1 MNEEEIFLEALARSQ
16 PEERAAYLERA
27 CAGKPALR
35 ASVEALLRANVGA
48 TGFLERPAPAVAAT
62 AAEPG
67 AAEGPGT
74 IIGHYKLMEQ
84 IGEGGMGLVFVAEQ
98 QHPVRRKVA
107 LKVIKPG
114 MDTQQV
120 IARFEAERQA
130 LALMDHPNIATVLDG
145 GATASG
151 RPYFVMELVKGVPIT
166 EYCDQSQ
173 LPIRQRLELFLHVC
187 QAVQH
192 AHTKGVIHRDIKP
205 SNVLVMSH
213 DGTPLVK
220 VIDFG
225 VAKAVGQQL
234 TDKTIYTHFAQ
245 LVGTPLYMSPEQA
258 GESSLDVD
266 TRSDIYS
273 LGVLLY
279 ELLTGTTPFQK
290 ERLKEV
296 GFDELRRIIREEE
309 PPRPSTRLST
319 LGQAATTVA
328 AQRQSDPKRLSQLF
342 RGELDWV
349 VMKALEKDRARR
361 YETAS
366 AFAADVQR
374 YLNDEPVL
382 ACPPSARYR
391 LGKLARRHKVAL
403 TTAALVTAAL
413 LLGTAGSLW
422 QAHEARQ
429 ATAWAQAE
437 LEEKDRQFHRAEDN
451 VQLSLQSLEQMYADL
466 AGRRL
471 KEEPHLELLRKEYL
485 EKLLGFY
492 VQFAEKNRGHPTVRL
507 ETAKAARR
515 VADIRYELG
524 QLAEA
529 EQAYRQAI
537 PLLEEV
543 AGGASPPREPRAE
556 LADCL
561 EGLAILRRATRRP
574 DLGEETLKRVVVL
587 RRDLRTEAPA
597 EWPYQR
603 ALAHAYGNLGLAL
616 WDQHRLPEAEAA
628 DRQAI
633 QLLQPLAD
641 QFPKVADMR
650 MELATGLA
658 NLAVVLKE
666 SNRLQEAAEAFGKAR
681 VLQEKILARWPNVPR
696 FRFLLSF
703 TCNNFGMLLY
713 KTRRSKEAE
722 EAFRQAVSLRRKLAA
737 DFPAVAKY
745 RQELVGA
752 CNNLYRLLAET
763 GRGQEVRPLYEQLL
777 ALRPEAPEYR
787 QAQANFLNDQAMRTF
802 AQRQPKQ
809 GEDLLRRS
817 LAVHEKLVKD
827 FPKEPGYRRYWASAL
842 QNLAIIQVRTG
853 RAPQAEESFRQAL
866 SLYRGL
872 FDQLAAADRDRK
884 GPALAET
891 RQAPDLSSIEL
902 GPVPDYRQEL
912 ALYYANLAHVLC
924 DLHKYQE
931 ADQLY
936 RDGLKTVP
944 ESWQLK
950 ADLALL
956 RVTCPDARFTGA
968 AEALSLA
975 GEVVKAAPKVAKCW
989 YVLGVAQYRAGHWQ
1003 QAIAALTKCMDL
1015 SKGGDASD
1023 WFFLAMAHE
1032 QLGHKEEAR
1041 QWFDR
1046 AVRWMDK
1053 YLPSPEEL
1061 RRFRAEAA
1069 KLLAAET
1076 KKS

>member
-1 MNEEEIFLEALARSQ
+1 MNEESIFLEALKKEA
-16 PEERAAYLERA
+16 PGERAAFLDQA
-27 CAGKPALR
+27 CAGDADLRRSIDMLLHAHAKAGRFLHSVPEDGRTMNEAAL
-35 ASVEALLRANVGA
+35 
-48 TGFLERPAPAVAAT
+48 
-62 AAEPG
+62 
-67 AAEGPGT
+67 EGPGT
-74 IIGHYKLMEQ
+74 VIGPYKLLEQ
-84 IGEGGMGLVFVAEQ
+84 IGEGGFGVVYMAEQ
-98 QHPVRRKVA
+98 QEPIRRKVA
-107 LKVIKPG
+107 LKVLKPG
-114 MDTQQV
+114 MDSRQV

-130 LALMDHPNIATVLDG
+130 LALMDHPNIARVFDAGTTG
-145 GATASG
+145 SG
-151 RPYFVMELVKGVPIT
+151 RPYFVMELVKGIPLT
-166 EYCDQSQ
+166 DFCDQGQ
-173 LPIRQRLELFLHVC
+173 LGVCERLGLFVSVC

-192 AHTKGVIHRDIKP
+192 AHQKGVIHRDIKP
-205 SNVLVMSH
+205 SNVLVTLH
-213 DGTPLVK
+213 DGVPVVK

-225 VAKAVGQQL
+225 IAKALGQQL
-234 TDKTIYTHFAQ
+234 TDKTLFTGFAQ

-258 GESSLDVD
+258 ALSGLDVD

-279 ELLTGTTPFQK
+279 ELLTGTTPFDR

-309 PPRPSTRLST
+309 PPKPSTRIST
-319 LGQAATTVA
+319 LGQAATTVS
-328 AQRQSDPKRLSQLF
+328 AQRQSDPKRLSRLF
-342 RGELDWV
+342 RGELDWI
-349 VMKALEKDRARR
+349 VMKALEKDRSRR

-366 AFAADVQR
+366 AFAADVER
-374 YLNDEPVL
+374 YLADEPVL
-382 ACPPSARYR
+382 ACPPSARYL

-403 TTAALVTAAL
+403 TTAWLVTAAL

-429 ATAWAQAE
+429 AQAWAQAE

-451 VQLSLQSLEQMYADL
+451 VQLSLQSLEQIYADL

-471 KEEPHLELLRKEYL
+471 REEPHLELLRKEYM

-492 VQFAEKNRGHPTVRL
+492 IQFADKNRGHPTVRL

-529 EQAYRQAI
+529 EQAYRGAI
-537 PLLEEV
+537 PMLEAL
-543 AGGASPPREPRAE
+543 AGVASPPREPRAE

-561 EGLAILRRATRRP
+561 EGLAFLRRATRRP
-574 DLGEETLKRVVVL
+574 DLGEETLKRVLVL
-587 RRDLRTEAPA
+587 RRDLRTEAPS

-603 ALAHAYGNLGLAL
+603 ALANTYGNLGLAL

-641 QFPKVADMR
+641 RLAKVSDLR
-650 MELATGLA
+650 MDLATAQA
-658 NLAVVLKE
+658 NLAVVLHE
-666 SNRLQEAAEAFGKAR
+666 SNRLKEAAEAFGRAR
-681 VLQEKILARWPNVPR
+681 LLQEKVLERWPNVPR

-713 KTRRSKEAE
+713 KTRRPKEAE
-722 EAFRQAVSLRRKLAA
+722 EAFRQAVSLRRKLAV

-763 GRGQEVRPLYEQLL
+763 GRGHEVRPLFDQLL
-777 ALRPEAPEYR
+777 ALRPDAPEYR

-802 AQRQPKQ
+802 NQGRAGP
-809 GEDLLRRS
+809 GEDLLRQS
-817 LAVHEKLVKD
+817 LAVHEKLVKE
-827 FPKEPGYRRYWASAL
+827 FPKEPGHWRYWASAL
-842 QNLAIIQVRTG
+842 QNLAVIQVRTG

-872 FDQLAAADRDRK
+872 FDQLPAADRDRR
-884 GPALAET
+884 GPALADT
-891 RQAPDLSSIEL
+891 RPAPDLSSIEL

-912 ALYYANLAHVLC
+912 AVYHANLAHVLS

-931 ADQLY
+931 AEQLY

-950 ADLALL
+950 NDLAWL
-956 RVTCPDARFTGA
+956 RATCPDSRFAGA
-968 AEALSLA
+968 AEAVSLA
-975 GEVVKAAPKVAKCW
+975 GEAVQAAPKAAKCW
-989 YVLGVAQYRAGHWQ
+989 NTLGVAHYRAGHWQ
-1003 QAIAALTKCMDL
+1003 EAIKALTKCMDL

-1032 QLGHKEEAR
+1032 RLGHKEEAR
-1041 QWFDR
+1041 QWFER
-1046 AVRWMDK
+1046 AVRWLDK
-1053 YLPSPEEL
+1053 HHPGHEL
-1061 RRFRAEAA
+1061 LRHFRAEAA
-1069 KLLAAET
+1069 ELLAVENN
-1076 KKS
+1076 KN